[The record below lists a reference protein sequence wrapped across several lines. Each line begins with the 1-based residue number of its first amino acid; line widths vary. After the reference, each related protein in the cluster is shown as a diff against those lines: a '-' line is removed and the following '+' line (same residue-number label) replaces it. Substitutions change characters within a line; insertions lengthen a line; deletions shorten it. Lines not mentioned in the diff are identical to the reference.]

1 MIETHDLTKVYE
13 GVLALDR
20 LNLYIGPGECFG
32 FIGPNGAGKT
42 TTIRILATLL
52 DPSEG
57 TATIDGHDVVNYP
70 DRVRKLM
77 GFMPDYYGVYD
88 GITVWEYLDFF
99 AAAYG
104 IERRARNRV
113 IEDVIELTDLK
124 TLREKLVSV
133 LSKGMKQRLCLAK
146 TLVHDPKV
154 LLLDEPASGLDPR
167 ARIEF
172 RALLKELRN
181 MGKTILISSHILK
194 ELADMC
200 NTVGILDR
208 GRLICS
214 GSIDEIE
221 KQMNPQRTV
230 KLSVLGHP
238 DKAAEVVKTFP
249 FVVGAT
255 VEGPNLVRFEVTGA
269 PDLPAVVRKLGEVG
283 ILITGIVEEKAD
295 LEQVFMRIARAEDEG
310 AAAVEA
316 RTGPQRAGTRPA
328 DGRSG

>member
-1 MIETHDLTKVYE
+1 MIETNDLTKVYE

-20 LNLYIGPGECFG
+20 LNLYVGPGDVFG

-52 DPSEG
+52 EPTGG

-77 GFMPDYYGVYD
+77 GFMPDYYGVYE

-104 IERRARNRV
+104 IPRRSRGRV

-124 TLREKLVSV
+124 TLREKLVSE

-172 RALLKELRN
+172 RALLKELRH
-181 MGKTILISSHILK
+181 MGKTVLISSHILK

-200 NTVGILDR
+200 NAVGILDR
-208 GRLICS
+208 GRLICA

-221 KQMNPQRTV
+221 KRMNPRRGV
-230 KLSVLGHP
+230 RLSVLGHP
-238 DKAAEVVKTFP
+238 DKAVEVVKTFP
-249 FVVGAT
+249 FVVTGEVA
-255 VEGPNLVRFEVTGA
+255 GPLQVRFEVEGQ
-269 PDLPAVVRKLGEVG
+269 PDIPAVVRKLAEVG
-283 ILITGIVEEKAD
+283 IPITGIEEEKAD
-295 LEQVFMRIARAEDEG
+295 LEQVFMQIARAGQGE
-310 AAAVEA
+310 AKPQAPPVE
-316 RTGPQRAGTRPA
+316 PA
-328 DGRSG
+328 